1 MGKCFHRR
9 AHLQAPL
16 YVCWQPVQRR
26 RTRIA
31 RLKMEIPCQGIWR
44 HTVLSQGK
52 TRLRKGDVIASV
64 RGDLARL
71 NLEAEL
77 AVGLT
82 GPPFDPPFGML
93 RDPLLG
99 FHLASPSA
107 VKRSPRPGLR

>member
-1 MGKCFHRR
+1 M
-9 AHLQAPL
+9 
-16 YVCWQPVQRR
+16 
-26 RTRIA
+26 
-31 RLKMEIPCQGIWR
+31 
-44 HTVLSQGK
+44 
-52 TRLRKGDVIASV
+52 IASV
-64 RGDLARL
+64 GGDLATL

-107 VKRSPRPGLR
+107 VKRQVMNKRSQAERKI